1 MILTLGLRVRIFYI
15 LQFITFHQFHFS
27 IVLFFPTFIMF
38 FIYCED
44 KMVLVFNLQKAEI
57 PIYMP
62 FTSKGVPFEDQ
73 NYFINRISH

>member
-1 MILTLGLRVRIFYI
+1 
-15 LQFITFHQFHFS
+15 
-27 IVLFFPTFIMF
+27 
-38 FIYCED
+38 
-44 KMVLVFNLQKAEI
+44 MVLVFNLQKAEI